1 MSVVSNMLLTSDLG
15 PNPTTLKHA
24 FDRDKELSYIMPSDR
39 EEAMEYAHETY
50 RKLYKEVMAI
60 DMVNDITN
68 YQKASQKAKEYLE
81 MIEKI
86 FGYAIHHD
94 IMDSYSSLNNL
105 EMANGMET
113 FKRLQ
118 TMTMAKEKYVDF
130 SQNVLGIN
138 RMHPNFDSKVIELM
152 F

>member
-1 MSVVSNMLLTSDLG
+1 MLLISDLG
-15 PNPTTLKHA
+15 PNATTLKHA
-24 FDRDKELSYIMPSDR
+24 FDREKDGPTIMPTDR

-50 RKLYKEVMAI
+50 RKLYKEVMSI
-60 DMVNDITN
+60 DKNEDILN
-68 YQKASQKAKEYLE
+68 FQKAKQKASEYLQL
-81 MIEKI
+81 IEKV

-94 IMDSYSSLNNL
+94 IVDSYTSLNNL

-118 TMTMAKEKYVDF
+118 AMCLAREKYVDF
-130 SQNVLGIN
+130 SQNTLGIN

-152 F
+152 FLLAS